1 MNFGNVFSKWLK
13 ASKISVFCERL
24 VYNLLNAN
32 INKSHFIVSGKTAKH
47 PLGTYDTLDYDTA
60 THSSSIIALI
70 SEKYLICLSV
80 CLSIYPIYGHE
91 NNVPSRLS
99 PTMALSMMALN
110 TRVSRITYY
119 KLHYA
124 PCLVPWALC
133 YGKKWDDTLFSWLHI
148 SITSILPSYYHLLV
162 VHNYLFVLWWAFI
175 KNSQALVI
183 LSAWST

>member
-70 SEKYLICLSV
+70 SENYLICLSV
-80 CLSIYPIYGHE
+80 CLSTLYM
-91 NNVPSRLS
+91 VMK
-99 PTMALSMMALN
+99 TMC
-110 TRVSRITYY
+110 
-119 KLHYA
+119 
-124 PCLVPWALC
+124 PP
-133 YGKKWDDTLFSWLHI
+133 G
-148 SITSILPSYYHLLV
+148 YHQ
-162 VHNYLFVLWWAFI
+162 LWH
-175 KNSQALVI
+175 
-183 LSAWST
+183 